1 MSNIVI
7 VFPKQEVVQNIK
19 RILSQSGYHVAGVG
33 TTGASALAM
42 MQNLE
47 SGILV
52 CGYRFIDMVYTE
64 LYDYM
69 PENFQMLLVASA
81 ANVMERE
88 VDHLICLSM
97 PLKVHELLETIKMME
112 YTIERRR
119 KRERR
124 QPKQHTKE
132 ERLILGQAK
141 ALLQERNS
149 FSEEEAHRYIQKRS
163 MDNGTSLI
171 ETAQMIISLMGDA

>member
-7 VFPKQEVVQNIK
+7 AFPKQEVVQNIK
-19 RILSQSGYHVAGVG
+19 KILSQSGYNVAGVC
-33 TTGASALAM
+33 TTGASALAV

-52 CGYRFIDMVYTE
+52 CGYRFTDMIYTE

-69 PENFQMLLVASA
+69 PKDFQMLLVASA

-88 VDHLICLSM
+88 VDNLICLSM
-97 PLKVHELLETIKMME
+97 PMKVHELLETIKMME
-112 YTIERRR
+112 YTFERRR
-119 KRERR
+119 KRER
-124 QPKQHTKE
+124 KQKKQRTNE
-132 ERLILGQAK
+132 EQIILDRAK